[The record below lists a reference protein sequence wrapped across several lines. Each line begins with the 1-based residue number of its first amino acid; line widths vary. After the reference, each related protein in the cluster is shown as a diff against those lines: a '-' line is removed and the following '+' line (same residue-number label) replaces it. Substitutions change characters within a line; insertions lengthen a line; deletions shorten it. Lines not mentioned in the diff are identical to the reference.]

1 MSELVLGPWAVGIDH
16 VTTDTATDTKAVR
29 DAVNGDF
36 DRAGQ
41 FTLRHGYDPVLS
53 GTGIHSLWSGPKTGV
68 TLCVHGASLCLVTTG
83 LTLTPIYSLATAG
96 PMSYTEL
103 NGAILAS
110 NIVDVIKILPDG
122 TARALS
128 QPIPARLTL
137 TATVYGGLDAG
148 RYCVAQTLV
157 DVESGDETGLSEWAF
172 VTVAKGGGIALS
184 NLADA
189 PGYLRHIYRSPGN
202 GDALYLAANI
212 PPALSNYLVGNA
224 PLGRLTDTANLSPL
238 PAGQFIRAWRGR
250 AVVARG
256 NVLYFSEPM
265 RYGLHSPRHGFVQ
278 FASTITMM
286 ECVEGGIFVGMQ
298 DGIVFLQGSKP
309 DELTVIHTGAK
320 APYPG
325 SGLTFHASNL
335 GGDLGKSG
343 QTVAAWLAPNGF
355 VVGNAS
361 GQITEL
367 QSERIAIPIQV
378 DAGQGRT
385 FINERRLTT
394 LFH

>member
-16 VTTDTATDTKAVR
+16 VTTDTATDAKAVR

-36 DRAGQ
+36 DRSGQ

-53 GTGIHSLWSGPKTGV
+53 GTGIHSLWSGPTTGI
-68 TLCVHGASLCLVTTG
+68 TLCVHGASLCLVTPG
-83 LTLTPIYSLATAG
+83 LTLTPIYALSTLY

-103 NGAILAS
+103 NGAVLAS
-110 NIVDVIKILPDG
+110 NIVDVIKVLPNG

-128 QPIPARLTL
+128 QARPARLTL
-137 TATVYGGLDAG
+137 AATANGGLDAG
-148 RYCVAQTLV
+148 RYGVAQTLV
-157 DVESGDETGLSEWAF
+157 DQETGDESGLSEWAF
-172 VTVAKGGGIALS
+172 VNVAQGGGIALS

-189 PGYLRHIYRSPGN
+189 PGCLRYVYRTPAN
-202 GDALYLAANI
+202 GDALYLAANL
-212 PPALSNYLVGNA
+212 PTVLTNYLIGTGA
-224 PLGRLTDTANLSPL
+224 LGRLTDTANLSPL

-256 NVLYFSEPM
+256 NVLYFSEPL

-278 FASTITMM
+278 FANTITMM
-286 ECVEGGIFVGMQ
+286 ECVESGIFVGTEA
-298 DGIVFLQGSKP
+298 GIVFLQGSKP
-309 DELTVIHTGAK
+309 DELTVIHTGGK

-325 SGLTFHASNL
+325 SGLTFHSSNL
-335 GGDLGKSG
+335 GGDLGRSG
-343 QTVAAWLAPNGF
+343 QTVAAWLAPNGY
-355 VVGNAS
+355 VVGTAS

-385 FINERRLTT
+385 FLNDRRLTT